1 MPRIT
6 VMPAEKRRWIVAYE
20 GDPTPISEHET
31 REEAEIWAREH
42 AREFGQAEVI
52 VHHLDDTQSYQQ
64 VDPERPAPTPRD
76 VKGPS
81 LS

>member
-6 VMPAEKRRWIVAYE
+6 VMPAVNRRWIVANE
-20 GDPTPISEHET
+20 
-31 REEAEIWAREH
+31 
-42 AREFGQAEVI
+42 
-52 VHHLDDTQSYQQ
+52 